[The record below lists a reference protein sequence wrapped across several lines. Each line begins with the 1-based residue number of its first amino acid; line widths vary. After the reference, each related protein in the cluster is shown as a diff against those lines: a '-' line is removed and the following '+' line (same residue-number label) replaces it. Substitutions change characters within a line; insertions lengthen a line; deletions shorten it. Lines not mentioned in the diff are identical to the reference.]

1 MHTEYLLTIDE
12 AAERLRVHRS
22 YIYKL
27 IKAGTLPAPI
37 RLGRIT
43 RFKASEF
50 DDAIRALQAS
60 ASYPT

>member
-1 MHTEYLLTIDE
+1 MNTEYLLTIDE

-27 IKAGTLPAPI
+27 INAGALPAPI
-37 RLGRIT
+37 KLGRAV

-50 DDAIRALQAS
+50 DDAIRALRA
-60 ASYPT
+60 

>member
-27 IKAGTLPAPI
+27 INAGVLPQPI
-37 RLGRIT
+37 KLGRSA
-43 RFKASEF
+43 RFKASEL
-50 DDAIRALQAS
+50 DKAIKSLCYKGAAS
-60 ASYPT
+60 

>member
-27 IKAGTLPAPI
+27 INAGALPAPI
-37 RLGRIT
+37 KLGRVT
-43 RFKASEF
+43 RFKAGEF
-50 DDAIRALQAS
+50 DEAVRAFR
-60 ASYPT
+60 P

>member
-1 MHTEYLLTIDE
+1 MHTEYLLTINE

-27 IKAGTLPAPI
+27 INAGTLPAPI
-37 RLGRIT
+37 KLGRVT

-50 DDAIRALQAS
+50 DEAVRAFR
-60 ASYPT
+60 P